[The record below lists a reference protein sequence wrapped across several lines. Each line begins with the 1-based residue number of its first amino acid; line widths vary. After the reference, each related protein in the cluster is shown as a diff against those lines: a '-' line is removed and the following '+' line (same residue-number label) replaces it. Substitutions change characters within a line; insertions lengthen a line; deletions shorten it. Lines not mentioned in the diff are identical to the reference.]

1 MNVRITNKQVRA
13 RIFLPFVSHYHDS
26 SIACASLL
34 TSRPLNRSRRESGLT
49 NRDLMLIP
57 ILSTA
62 IKSCGIW
69 DAIRSQKMVR
79 NGLQRLPSRLAIEA
93 QQRLP
98 TTIARSSRATKPSPN
113 ETRLAWRVLSFLS
126 SIDHKNVICA
136 CKNRPTVL

>member
-1 MNVRITNKQVRA
+1 MNVEITNKQVRV

-62 IKSCGIW
+62 AKSRGIW
-69 DAIRSQKMVR
+69 DAIRCQKIVRDESQ
-79 NGLQRLPSRLAIEA
+79 
-93 QQRLP
+93 
-98 TTIARSSRATKPSPN
+98 
-113 ETRLAWRVLSFLS
+113 
-126 SIDHKNVICA
+126 
-136 CKNRPTVL
+136 